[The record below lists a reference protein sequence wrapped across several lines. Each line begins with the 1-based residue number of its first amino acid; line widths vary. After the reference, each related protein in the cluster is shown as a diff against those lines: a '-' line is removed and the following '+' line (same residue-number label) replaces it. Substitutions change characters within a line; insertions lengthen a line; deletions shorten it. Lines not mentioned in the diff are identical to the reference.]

1 MNLTY
6 NKYDKNEIINEG
18 DIIAIVLDT
27 DTVTKAS
34 KLNNIVI
41 GICNKDCTCNGTVV
55 VKSQGICDVNCEGI
69 ICIGDKLT
77 ISDTPGKCV
86 AIRYDKL
93 EERQFGMKSIGKCIG
108 FYTTYDR
115 VKALLDIE

>member
-6 NKYDKNEIINEG
+6 NKYDKDEIINEG
-18 DIIAIVLDT
+18 DIIAIVPDT

-41 GICNKDCTCNGTVV
+41 GICNKECTCDGTVL

-77 ISDTPGKCV
+77 ISNTPGKCV
-86 AIRYDKL
+86 AIKYDKL
-93 EERQFGMKSIGKCIG
+93 EERQFAIRSIGKCISV
-108 FYTTYDR
+108 YAVYDR
-115 VKALLDIE
+115 VKVLLDIE